1 MKKIIH
7 IAIDGGE
14 ANVKSRVGSNVYA
27 YEILVALYR
36 FLEKREDIKV
46 TVLTSSKKINNMPE
60 ARENWE
66 YKSFGPKKF
75 WTQWALP
82 IHLFQHQK
90 EYDVFFTPGHYAPRI
105 SAVPYVSSVMDTA
118 YLEFPDQFKKTDTLK
133 LTKWTKYSVNNAKKV
148 IAISNYTKNEIIKNY
163 HKPDK
168 DIIVAYPAIN
178 TTKLRIKAK
187 EISDFFK
194 KQKITEPYILFVGT
208 FQPRKNLVKL
218 IEAFEIFS
226 RMKAGREL
234 KRKSQHSRNQSKVK
248 LVLAGKI
255 GWLADDILKKIDSS
269 PLKNKIVTTGFI
281 TEGEK
286 QILYKYATASC
297 LVGTHEGFGIPP
309 LESLNFGTP
318 PIVSSTTSLPEV
330 VEDAGFFVDP
340 NNPQDIAN
348 KMWEVYSMPTRDKGF
363 FRKRARAQVKKF
375 SWDKSAEIIFNTL
388 IEVAQ
393 THVAKTKTSK
403 KDK

>member
-1 MKKIIH
+1 MKNIIH

-14 ANVKSRVGSNVYA
+14 ANVESRVGSNVYA
-27 YEILVALYR
+27 FEILLGLYR
-36 FLEKREDIKV
+36 LLEKRDDIKV
-46 TVLTSSKKINNMPE
+46 TVLMASKKISDMPVT
-60 ARENWE
+60 RENWT

-82 IHLFQHQK
+82 IHLFKNQT

-118 YLEFPDQFKKTDTLK
+118 YLEFPDQFKKSDTLK
-133 LTKWTKYSVNNAKKV
+133 LTKWTKYSVKNAKKV
-148 IAISNYTKNEIIKNY
+148 IAISKYTKNEVVKNY
-163 HKPDK
+163 HKPEE
-168 DIIVAYPAIN
+168 DIVIAYPAIN

-187 EISDFFK
+187 DVDDFFK

-208 FQPRKNLVKL
+208 LQPRKNLVIL

-234 KRKSQHSRNQSKVK
+234 KRKNQHLRNQIKVK
-248 LVLAGKI
+248 LILAGKI
-255 GWLADDILKKIDSS
+255 GWLADDILKKIASS
-269 PLKNKIVTTGFI
+269 PLKTKIVTTGFV
-281 TEGEK
+281 TESEK
-286 QILYKYATASC
+286 QILYKFASASC

-318 PIVSSTTSLPEV
+318 PIVSNTTSLPEV
-330 VEDAGFFVDP
+330 VEDAGFLVDP
-340 NNPQDIAN
+340 NSAQDIAN
-348 KMWEVYSMPTRDKGF
+348 KIWEVYSMPTRDKGL
-363 FRKRARAQVKKF
+363 FRKRARVQVKKF

-393 THVAKTKTSK
+393 

>member
-1 MKKIIH
+1 MKNMIH

-14 ANVKSRVGSNVYA
+14 ANVKNRVGSNVYA
-27 YEILVALYR
+27 YEILMGLHR
-36 FLEKREDIKV
+36 LLEKRDDIKV
-46 TVLTSSKKINNMPE
+46 TVLLASKKINDMP
-60 ARENWE
+60 ATRENWV

-82 IHLFQHQK
+82 IHLFQHQA

-118 YLEFPDQFKKTDTLK
+118 YLEFPDQFKKSDTLK

-148 IAISNYTKNEIIKNY
+148 IAISKYTKDEVVKNY
-163 HKPDK
+163 HKSEK
-168 DIIVAYPAIN
+168 DVVIAYPAIN

-187 EISDFFK
+187 EVDDFFK

-208 FQPRKNLVKL
+208 IQPRKNLVRL

-234 KRKSQHSRNQSKVK
+234 KRKNQHLRNQSKVK

-269 PLKNKIVTTGFI
+269 PLKTKIVATGFV
-281 TEGEK
+281 TETEK
-286 QILYKYATASC
+286 QILYKYASLSC

-318 PIVSSTTSLPEV
+318 PIVSNTTSLPEAV
-330 VEDAGFFVDP
+330 GDAGFLVDP
-340 NNPQDIAN
+340 NSAQEIAN
-348 KMWEVYSMPTRDKGF
+348 KIWEVYSMPSQEKGF
-363 FRKRARAQVKKF
+363 FRKKARTQVKKF

-393 THVAKTKTSK
+393 SIS
-403 KDK
+403 D